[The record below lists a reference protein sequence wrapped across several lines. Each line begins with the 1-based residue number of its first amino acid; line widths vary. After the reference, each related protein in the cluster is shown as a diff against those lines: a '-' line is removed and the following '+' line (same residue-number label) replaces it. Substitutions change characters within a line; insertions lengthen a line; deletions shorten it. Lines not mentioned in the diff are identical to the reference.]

1 MKGPKRSKKYHRPGV
16 IEKDVKK
23 ENLEEMDFELTDE
36 QRDIKKAAREFA
48 EGMFP
53 EVAEEC
59 DLNETFP
66 RALWKKACDLGFVG
80 VFIDEAYG
88 GSGLGLL
95 ENILIME
102 EFSRVDAGCAG
113 VVLATLG
120 SEFILLYGREE
131 QKRKYLPGLTKGET
145 IMGMAITEPDA
156 GSDMA
161 SITTTAR
168 NVKDHSV
175 INGNKMFITNGSI
188 ADFIIVL
195 CLTNENEKV
204 KSKRQSAILVET
216 NRKGFEANQLKR
228 RLGMRGSDTAELHF
242 SEVEV
247 PSENLVGEVE
257 GEGFYQLMAVFN
269 RTRVTV
275 AVINVRVAQGGLEK
289 AIQYAKQRK
298 QFGSPIGSF
307 QAIQFKLAEMASW
320 IEAARTLCHKAAW
333 MVDHGRIDPK
343 LISMAKW
350 FAGEVGVKV
359 IDEVVQ
365 IHGGYGYLGEF
376 GIERLYRDV
385 KLAEIVEG
393 TKEIEKLIIARELLG
408 RG

>member
-1 MKGPKRSKKYHRPGV
+1 M
-16 IEKDVKK
+16 
-23 ENLEEMDFELTDE
+23 NFELTNE
-36 QRDIKKAAREFA
+36 QKDIQRAAREFA
-48 EGMFP
+48 EKAFP

-66 RALWKKACDLGFVG
+66 KALWKKACDLGFVG

-88 GSGLGLL
+88 GPGLGLL

-102 EFSRVDAGCAG
+102 EFCRVDAGCAS
-113 VVLATLG
+113 VILTTLG

-131 QKRKYLPGLTKGET
+131 QKKKYLPGLTKGEA

-156 GSDMA
+156 GSDVA
-161 SITTTAR
+161 SVNTRALR
-168 NVKDHSV
+168 VKDHYV

-188 ADFIIVL
+188 ADFLVIL
-195 CLTNENEKV
+195 CVTNEDERV
-204 KSKRQSAILVET
+204 RSKRHSALLVET

-228 RLGMRGSDTAELHF
+228 KLGMRASDTAEIHF
-242 SEVEV
+242 SDVEV
-247 PSENLVGEVE
+247 PLENLIGEVE

-269 RTRVTV
+269 RSRVTV
-275 AVINVRVAQGGLEK
+275 AMISVGVSQGGLEK
-289 AIQYAKQRK
+289 AISYAKQRK
-298 QFGSPIGSF
+298 QFGTLLGSF
-307 QAIQFKLAEMASW
+307 QGIQFKLAEMASW
-320 IEAARTLCHKAAW
+320 IEASRALCYKAAS
-333 MVDHGRIDPK
+333 MVDSGKVDPK

-365 IHGGYGYLGEF
+365 IHGGYGYLGEY
-376 GIERLYRDV
+376 GIERLYRNA

-393 TKEIEKLIIARELLG
+393 TKEIEKMIIARELLG

>member
-1 MKGPKRSKKYHRPGV
+1 M
-16 IEKDVKK
+16 
-23 ENLEEMDFELTDE
+23 NFELTDE
-36 QRDIKKAAREFA
+36 QKAIKKAAREFA

-66 RALWKKACDLGFVG
+66 RALWKKACGLGFVG

-88 GSGLGLL
+88 GPGLGLM

-102 EFSRVDAGCAG
+102 EFCRVDAGCAS
-113 VVLATLG
+113 VLLTTLG

-131 QKRKYLPGLTKGET
+131 QKKRYLPGLTKGEA

-156 GSDMA
+156 GSDV
-161 SITTTAR
+161 SSVSTVAR
-168 NVKDHSV
+168 RVNNHYV

-188 ADFIIVL
+188 ADFLIIL
-195 CLTNENEKV
+195 CVTNENEKV
-204 KSKRQSAILVET
+204 RSRRHSAILVET

-228 RLGMRGSDTAELHF
+228 KLGMRASDTAEIHF
-242 SEVEV
+242 SDVEV
-247 PSENLVGEVE
+247 PLENLIGEAE

-269 RTRVTV
+269 RSRVTV
-275 AVINVRVAQGGLEK
+275 AMISVGVAQGGLEK
-289 AIQYAKQRK
+289 AVNYSKQRK
-298 QFGSPIGSF
+298 QFGNPIGSF
-307 QAIQFKLAEMASW
+307 QGIQFKLAEMASW
-320 IEAARTLCHKAAW
+320 IEASRALCYKAAS
-333 MVDHGRIDPK
+333 MLDSGKVDPK

-365 IHGGYGYLGEF
+365 IHGGYGYLGEY
-376 GIERLYRDV
+376 GIERIYRDA

-393 TKEIEKLIIARELLG
+393 TKEIEKLIIAREILG
-408 RG
+408 RE

>member
-1 MKGPKRSKKYHRPGV
+1 
-16 IEKDVKK
+16 
-23 ENLEEMDFELTDE
+23 MDFELTDE
-36 QRDIKKAAREFA
+36 QKDIKKAAREFA

-59 DLNETFP
+59 DLKETFP

-88 GSGLGLL
+88 GPGLGLL
-95 ENILIME
+95 ENVLIME
-102 EFSRVDAGCAG
+102 EFCRVDAGCAG
-113 VVLATLG
+113 VVLTTLG

-131 QKRKYLPGLTKGET
+131 QKKKYLPLLPKGEA
-145 IMGMAITEPDA
+145 IMGMAITEPDT
-156 GSDMA
+156 GSDVA

-168 NVKDHSV
+168 KVNQHYV

-188 ADFIIVL
+188 ADFIVVL
-195 CLTNENEKV
+195 CLTNENERV

-216 NRKGFEANQLKR
+216 DRKGFEANPLKR
-228 RLGMRGSDTAELHF
+228 KLGMRASDTAELHF

-247 PSENLVGEVE
+247 PLENLIGETE
-257 GEGFYQLMAVFN
+257 GEGFYQLMGVFN
-269 RTRVTV
+269 RSRVTV
-275 AVINVRVAQGGLEK
+275 AMISVGVAQGGLER
-289 AIQYAKQRK
+289 AISYSKQRK
-298 QFGSPIGSF
+298 QFGVPIGSF
-307 QAIQFKLAEMASW
+307 QGIQFKLAEMASW
-320 IEAARTLCHKAAW
+320 IEAARALCYKAAW
-333 MVDHGRIDPK
+333 MVDHGKIDPK

-350 FAGEVGVKV
+350 FAGEMGVKV

-365 IHGGYGYLGEF
+365 IHGGYGYLGEY
-376 GIERLYRDV
+376 GIERLYRDI

>member
-1 MKGPKRSKKYHRPGV
+1 M
-16 IEKDVKK
+16 
-23 ENLEEMDFELTDE
+23 NFELTDE
-36 QRDIKKAAREFA
+36 QKDIKKAAREFA

-88 GSGLGLL
+88 GPGLGLL

-102 EFSRVDAGCAG
+102 EFCRVDAGCAG
-113 VVLATLG
+113 VILTTLG

-131 QKRKYLPGLTKGET
+131 QKKKYLPGLTKGEA

-156 GSDMA
+156 GSDAA

-168 NVKDHSV
+168 RVKGHYV

-216 NRKGFEANQLKR
+216 GRKGFEANQLKR
-228 RLGMRGSDTAELHF
+228 KLGMRASDTAEIHF

-247 PSENLVGEVE
+247 PLENLIGEVE

-269 RTRVTV
+269 RSRVTV
-275 AVINVRVAQGGLEK
+275 AMISVGVAQGGLEK
-289 AIQYAKQRK
+289 AISYSKQRK
-298 QFGSPIGSF
+298 QFGSLIGSF
-307 QAIQFKLAEMASW
+307 QGIQFKLAEMASW
-320 IEAARTLCHKAAW
+320 IEASRVLCYKAAS
-333 MVDHGRIDPK
+333 MIDSGKVDPK

-350 FAGEVGVKV
+350 FAGEAGVKV

-365 IHGGYGYLGEF
+365 IHGGYGYLGEY
-376 GIERLYRDV
+376 GIERLYRNA

>member
-1 MKGPKRSKKYHRPGV
+1 M
-16 IEKDVKK
+16 
-23 ENLEEMDFELTDE
+23 NFELTDE
-36 QRDIKKAAREFA
+36 QKAIKKAAREFA

-88 GSGLGLL
+88 RPGLGLL

-102 EFSRVDAGCAG
+102 EFCRVDAGCAS
-113 VVLATLG
+113 VILTTLG

-131 QKRKYLPGLTKGET
+131 QKKKYLPGLTKGEA

-156 GSDMA
+156 GSDVA
-161 SITTTAR
+161 SVNTRALR
-168 NVKDHSV
+168 VHDHYV

-188 ADFIIVL
+188 ADFLVIL
-195 CLTNENEKV
+195 CVTNENEKV
-204 KSKRQSAILVET
+204 RSKRHSALLVET

-228 RLGMRGSDTAELHF
+228 KLGMRASDTAEIHF
-242 SEVEV
+242 SDVEV
-247 PSENLVGEVE
+247 PLENLIGEVE

-269 RTRVTV
+269 RSRVTV
-275 AVINVRVAQGGLEK
+275 AMISVGVSQGGLEK
-289 AIQYAKQRK
+289 AISYAKQRK

-307 QAIQFKLAEMASW
+307 QGIQFKLAEMASW
-320 IEAARTLCHKAAW
+320 IEASRALCYKAAS
-333 MVDHGRIDPK
+333 MADHGKIDPK

-365 IHGGYGYLGEF
+365 IHGGYGYLGEY

-393 TKEIEKLIIARELLG
+393 TKEIEKLIIAREILG
-408 RG
+408 RE

>member
-1 MKGPKRSKKYHRPGV
+1 
-16 IEKDVKK
+16 
-23 ENLEEMDFELTDE
+23 MDFELTNE
-36 QRDIKKAAREFA
+36 QKDIKKAAREFA

-66 RALWKKACDLGFVG
+66 RTLWKKACDLGFIG

-88 GSGLGLL
+88 GPGLGLM
-95 ENILIME
+95 ENVLIME
-102 EFSRVDAGCAG
+102 EFCRVDAGCGG
-113 VVLATLG
+113 VLLTTLG

-131 QKRKYLPGLTKGET
+131 QKRKYLPGLTKGEA

-156 GSDMA
+156 GSDVA
-161 SITTTAR
+161 SVNTRAR
-168 NVKDHSV
+168 RMNDHYV

-188 ADFIIVL
+188 ADFVVVL
-195 CLTNENEKV
+195 CLTNEDEKV
-204 KSKRQSAILVET
+204 KSKRHSAILIES

-228 RLGMRGSDTAELHF
+228 KLGMRASDTAEIHF

-247 PSENLVGEVE
+247 PLENLVGDVE

-275 AVINVRVAQGGLEK
+275 AIINVGLAQGGLEK
-289 AIQYAKQRK
+289 AISYAKQRK
-298 QFGSPIGSF
+298 QFGIPIGSF
-307 QAIQFKLAEMASW
+307 QGIQFKLAEMASW
-320 IEAARTLCHKAAW
+320 IEAARTLCYKAAW
-333 MVDHGRIDPK
+333 MADHGKIDPK

-365 IHGGYGYLGEF
+365 IHGGYGYLGEY
-376 GIERLYRDV
+376 GIERLYRDA

-408 RG
+408 R

>member
-1 MKGPKRSKKYHRPGV
+1 
-16 IEKDVKK
+16 
-23 ENLEEMDFELTDE
+23 MDFELTDE
-36 QRDIKKAAREFA
+36 QKDIKKAAREFA

-59 DLNETFP
+59 DINETFP
-66 RALWKKACDLGFVG
+66 KALWKKACELGFVG

-88 GSGLGLL
+88 GPGLGLL
-95 ENILIME
+95 ENVLIME
-102 EFSRVDAGCAG
+102 EFCRVDAGCAG
-113 VVLATLG
+113 VALTTLG
-120 SEFILLYGREE
+120 SEFILLYGKEE
-131 QKRKYLPGLTKGET
+131 QKKKYLPLLPKGEA
-145 IMGMAITEPDA
+145 IMGMAITEPDV
-156 GSDMA
+156 GSDTA

-168 NVKDHSV
+168 RVKDHYV

-216 NRKGFEANQLKR
+216 NRKGFEANPLKR
-228 RLGMRGSDTAELHF
+228 KLGMRASDTSELHF

-247 PSENLVGEVE
+247 PLENLIGEVE

-269 RTRVTV
+269 RSRVTV
-275 AVINVRVAQGGLEK
+275 SVINVGVAQGGLEK

-307 QAIQFKLAEMASW
+307 QGIQFKLAEMASW
-320 IEAARTLCHKAAW
+320 VEAARTLCYKAAS
-333 MVDHGRIDPK
+333 MIDSGKVDPK
-343 LISMAKW
+343 IISMAKW

-365 IHGGYGYLGEF
+365 IHGGYGYLGEY

>member
-1 MKGPKRSKKYHRPGV
+1 M
-16 IEKDVKK
+16 
-23 ENLEEMDFELTDE
+23 NFELTDE
-36 QRDIKKAAREFA
+36 QKAIKKAAREFA

-66 RALWKKACDLGFVG
+66 RVLWKKACDLGFVG

-88 GSGLGLL
+88 GPGLGLL

-102 EFSRVDAGCAG
+102 EFCRVDAGCAS
-113 VVLATLG
+113 VILTTLG

-131 QKRKYLPGLTKGET
+131 QKKKYLPGLTKGEA

-156 GSDMA
+156 GSDVA
-161 SITTTAR
+161 SVNTRALR
-168 NVKDHSV
+168 VHDHYV

-188 ADFIIVL
+188 ADFLVIL
-195 CLTNENEKV
+195 CVTNENEKV
-204 KSKRQSAILVET
+204 RSKRHSALLVET

-228 RLGMRGSDTAELHF
+228 KLGMRASDTAEIHF
-242 SEVEV
+242 SDVEV
-247 PSENLVGEVE
+247 PLENLIGEME

-269 RTRVTV
+269 RSRVTV
-275 AVINVRVAQGGLEK
+275 AMISVGVSQGGLEK
-289 AIQYAKQRK
+289 AISYAKQRK

-307 QAIQFKLAEMASW
+307 QGIQFKLAEMASW
-320 IEAARTLCHKAAW
+320 IEASRALCYKAAS
-333 MVDHGRIDPK
+333 MADHGKIDPK

-365 IHGGYGYLGEF
+365 IHGGYGYLGEY

-393 TKEIEKLIIARELLG
+393 TKEIEKLIIAREILG
-408 RG
+408 RE

>member
-1 MKGPKRSKKYHRPGV
+1 
-16 IEKDVKK
+16 
-23 ENLEEMDFELTDE
+23 MDFELTDE
-36 QRDIKKAAREFA
+36 QKDIQRAARDFA

-53 EVAEEC
+53 AVAEEC
-59 DLNETFP
+59 DLHETFP
-66 RALWKKACDLGFVG
+66 KALWKKACDLGFVG
-80 VFIDEAYG
+80 VFIDEVYG
-88 GSGLGLL
+88 GPGLGLL

-102 EFSRVDAGCAG
+102 EFCRVDAGCAG
-113 VVLATLG
+113 VTLTTLG

-131 QKRKYLPGLTKGET
+131 QKKKYLPGLTKGEA

-156 GSDMA
+156 GSDAA

-168 NVKDHSV
+168 RVKGHYV

-188 ADFIIVL
+188 ADFIILL

-228 RLGMRGSDTAELHF
+228 KLGMRASDTSELHF

-247 PSENLVGEVE
+247 PLENLIGEVE

-275 AVINVRVAQGGLEK
+275 AVINVGVAQGGLEK
-289 AIQYAKQRK
+289 AINYSKQRK
-298 QFGSPIGSF
+298 QFGNPIGSF

-320 IEAARTLCHKAAW
+320 IEAARTLCYKVAW
-333 MVDHGRIDPK
+333 MVDHGKVDPK

-365 IHGGYGYLGEF
+365 IHGGYGYLGEY

-393 TKEIEKLIIARELLG
+393 TKEIEKLIIAREILG
-408 RG
+408 R

>member
-1 MKGPKRSKKYHRPGV
+1 
-16 IEKDVKK
+16 
-23 ENLEEMDFELTDE
+23 MDFELTDE
-36 QRDIKKAAREFA
+36 QKDIKKAAREFA

-66 RALWKKACDLGFVG
+66 RTLWKKACDLGFIG

-88 GSGLGLL
+88 GPGLGLM
-95 ENILIME
+95 ENVLIME
-102 EFSRVDAGCAG
+102 EFCRVDAGCGG
-113 VVLATLG
+113 VLLTTLG

-131 QKRKYLPGLTKGET
+131 QKKKYLPGLTKGEA

-156 GSDMA
+156 GSDVA
-161 SITTTAR
+161 SVNTRAR
-168 NVKDHSV
+168 RMNDHYV

-188 ADFIIVL
+188 ADFIVVL
-195 CLTNENEKV
+195 CLTNEDEKV
-204 KSKRQSAILVET
+204 KSKRHSAILIES

-228 RLGMRGSDTAELHF
+228 KLGMRASDTAEIHF

-247 PSENLVGEVE
+247 PLENLVGDVE

-275 AVINVRVAQGGLEK
+275 AIINVGLAQGGLEK
-289 AIQYAKQRK
+289 AISYAKQRK
-298 QFGSPIGSF
+298 QFGIPIGSF
-307 QAIQFKLAEMASW
+307 QGIQFKLAEMASW
-320 IEAARTLCHKAAW
+320 IEAARTLCYKAAW
-333 MVDHGRIDPK
+333 MADHGKIDPK

-365 IHGGYGYLGEF
+365 IHGGYGYLGEY
-376 GIERLYRDV
+376 GIERLYRDA

-408 RG
+408 R

>member
-1 MKGPKRSKKYHRPGV
+1 
-16 IEKDVKK
+16 
-23 ENLEEMDFELTDE
+23 MDFELTDE
-36 QRDIKKAAREFA
+36 QKDIKKAAREFA
-48 EGMFP
+48 ERMFP
-53 EVAEEC
+53 EFTEEC

-88 GSGLGLL
+88 GPGLGLL
-95 ENILIME
+95 ENVLIME
-102 EFSRVDAGCAG
+102 EFCRVDAGCAG
-113 VVLATLG
+113 VTLTTLG

-131 QKRKYLPGLTKGET
+131 QKKKYLPGLTKGET

-156 GSDMA
+156 GSDTA

-168 NVKDHSV
+168 RLKDHYV

-188 ADFIIVL
+188 ADVIVIL
-195 CLTNENEKV
+195 CLTHENEKV

-228 RLGMRGSDTAELHF
+228 KLGMRASNTAELHF

-247 PSENLVGEVE
+247 PLENLIGEVE
-257 GEGFYQLMAVFN
+257 GEGFYQLMDVFN

-275 AVINVRVAQGGLEK
+275 AVINVGVGQGGLEK

-298 QFGSPIGSF
+298 QFGVPIGSF
-307 QAIQFKLAEMASW
+307 QGIQFKLAEMASW
-320 IEAARTLCHKAAW
+320 IEAARALCYKAAS
-333 MVDHGRIDPK
+333 MVDHGKIDPK

-365 IHGGYGYLGEF
+365 IHGGYGYLGEY

-408 RG
+408 RT

>member
-1 MKGPKRSKKYHRPGV
+1 M
-16 IEKDVKK
+16 
-23 ENLEEMDFELTDE
+23 NFELTDE
-36 QRDIKKAAREFA
+36 QKDIKKSAREFA

-53 EVAEEC
+53 GVAEEC

-88 GSGLGLL
+88 GPGLGLL

-102 EFSRVDAGCAG
+102 EFCRVDAGCAS
-113 VVLATLG
+113 VILTTLG

-131 QKRKYLPGLTKGET
+131 QKKKYLPGLTKGEA

-156 GSDMA
+156 GSDVA
-161 SITTTAR
+161 SVNTRALR
-168 NVKDHSV
+168 MHDHYV
-175 INGNKMFITNGSI
+175 INGNKTFITNGSI
-188 ADFIIVL
+188 ADFLVIL
-195 CLTNENEKV
+195 CVTNENERV
-204 KSKRQSAILVET
+204 RSKRHSALLVET

-228 RLGMRGSDTAELHF
+228 KLGMRASDTAEIHF
-242 SEVEV
+242 SDVEV
-247 PSENLVGEVE
+247 PLENLIGEVE

-269 RTRVTV
+269 RSRVTV
-275 AVINVRVAQGGLEK
+275 AMISVGVSQGGLEK
-289 AIQYAKQRK
+289 AISYAKQRK
-298 QFGSPIGSF
+298 QFGKPIGSF
-307 QAIQFKLAEMASW
+307 QGIQFKLAEMASW
-320 IEAARTLCHKAAW
+320 IEASRALCYKAAS
-333 MVDHGRIDPK
+333 MVDHGKIDPK

-365 IHGGYGYLGEF
+365 IHGGYGYLGEY
-376 GIERLYRDV
+376 GIERLYRNA

-393 TKEIEKLIIARELLG
+393 TKEIEKMIIARELLG
-408 RG
+408 R

>member
-1 MKGPKRSKKYHRPGV
+1 
-16 IEKDVKK
+16 
-23 ENLEEMDFELTDE
+23 MDFELTDE
-36 QRDIKKAAREFA
+36 QKDIKKAAREFA

-53 EVAEEC
+53 EVAEAC

-66 RALWKKACDLGFVG
+66 RDLWKKACDLGFVG

-88 GSGLGLL
+88 GPGLGLL
-95 ENILIME
+95 ENVFIME
-102 EFSRVDAGCAG
+102 EFCRVDAGCAG
-113 VVLATLG
+113 VALTTLG

-131 QKRKYLPGLTKGET
+131 QKKRYLPGLTKGET

-156 GSDMA
+156 GSDTA
-161 SITTTAR
+161 SIATTAR
-168 NVKDHSV
+168 RVKDHYV

-188 ADFIIVL
+188 ADVIVIL
-195 CLTNENEKV
+195 CLTNEDEKV
-204 KSKRQSAILVET
+204 KTKRQSAILVET
-216 NRKGFEANQLKR
+216 SRKGFEANQLKR
-228 RLGMRGSDTAELHF
+228 KLGMRASNTAELHF

-247 PSENLVGEVE
+247 PLENLIGDME

-275 AVINVRVAQGGLEK
+275 AVINVGVAQGGLEK
-289 AIQYAKQRK
+289 AIQYSKQRK

-307 QAIQFKLAEMASW
+307 QGIQFKLAEMASW
-320 IEAARTLCHKAAW
+320 IEAARILCYKVAW
-333 MVDHGRIDPK
+333 MVDHGKVDPK
-343 LISMAKW
+343 LVSMAKW

-365 IHGGYGYLGEF
+365 IHGGYGYLGEY
-376 GIERLYRDV
+376 GIERLYRDA

-408 RG
+408 R

>member
-1 MKGPKRSKKYHRPGV
+1 M
-16 IEKDVKK
+16 
-23 ENLEEMDFELTDE
+23 NFELTDE
-36 QRDIKKAAREFA
+36 QKAIKKAAREFA

-66 RALWKKACDLGFVG
+66 RALWKKACGLGFVG
-80 VFIDEAYG
+80 VFIDDAYG
-88 GSGLGLL
+88 GAGLGLM

-102 EFSRVDAGCAG
+102 EFCRVDAGCAS
-113 VVLATLG
+113 VLLTTLG

-131 QKRKYLPGLTKGET
+131 QKKRYLPGLTKGET

-156 GSDMA
+156 GSDV
-161 SITTTAR
+161 SSVSTVAR
-168 NVKDHSV
+168 RVHNHYV

-188 ADFIIVL
+188 ADFLIIL
-195 CLTNENEKV
+195 CVTNENEKV
-204 KSKRQSAILVET
+204 RSRRHSAILVET

-228 RLGMRGSDTAELHF
+228 KLGMRASDTAEIHF
-242 SEVEV
+242 SDVEV
-247 PSENLVGEVE
+247 PLENLIGEAE

-269 RTRVTV
+269 RSRVTV
-275 AVINVRVAQGGLEK
+275 AMISVGVAQGGLEK
-289 AIQYAKQRK
+289 AVNYSKQRK
-298 QFGSPIGSF
+298 QFGNPIGSF
-307 QAIQFKLAEMASW
+307 QGIQFKLAEMASW
-320 IEAARTLCHKAAW
+320 IEASRALCYKAAS
-333 MVDHGRIDPK
+333 MLDSGKVDPK

-365 IHGGYGYLGEF
+365 IHGGYGYLGEY
-376 GIERLYRDV
+376 GIERIYRDA

-393 TKEIEKLIIARELLG
+393 TKEIEKLIIAREILG
-408 RG
+408 KL

>member
-1 MKGPKRSKKYHRPGV
+1 
-16 IEKDVKK
+16 
-23 ENLEEMDFELTDE
+23 MDFELTDE
-36 QRDIKKAAREFA
+36 QKDIKKAAREFA

-53 EVAEEC
+53 EIAEEC
-59 DLNETFP
+59 DLKETFP

-88 GSGLGLL
+88 GPGLGLL
-95 ENILIME
+95 ENVLIME
-102 EFSRVDAGCAG
+102 EFCRVDAGCAG
-113 VVLATLG
+113 VILTTLG

-131 QKRKYLPGLTKGET
+131 QKKKYLPGLTQGKT

-156 GSDMA
+156 GSDVA

-168 NVKDHSV
+168 KVNQHYV

-195 CLTNENEKV
+195 CLTNENERV
-204 KSKRQSAILVET
+204 KSKRQSAVLVET
-216 NRKGFEANQLKR
+216 DRKGFEANPLKR
-228 RLGMRGSDTAELHF
+228 KLGMRASDTAELHF

-247 PSENLVGEVE
+247 PLENLIGEVE

-269 RTRVTV
+269 RSRVTV
-275 AVINVRVAQGGLEK
+275 AMISVGVAQGGLER
-289 AIQYAKQRK
+289 AISYSKQRK
-298 QFGSPIGSF
+298 QFGIPIGRF
-307 QAIQFKLAEMASW
+307 QGIQFKLAEIASW
-320 IEAARTLCHKAAW
+320 IEAARALCYKAAW
-333 MVDHGRIDPK
+333 MVDHGKIDPK

-350 FAGEVGVKV
+350 FAGEMGVKV

-365 IHGGYGYLGEF
+365 IHGGYGYLGEY
-376 GIERLYRDV
+376 GIERLYRDI